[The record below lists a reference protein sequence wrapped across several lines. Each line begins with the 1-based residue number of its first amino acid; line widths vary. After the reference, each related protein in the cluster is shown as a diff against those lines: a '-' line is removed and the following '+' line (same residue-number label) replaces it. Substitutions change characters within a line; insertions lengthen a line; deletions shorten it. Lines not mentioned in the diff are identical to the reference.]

1 MVSGWCFLYGIFL
14 YEKNHIELEDLHSA
28 RVKMR
33 KNDSQGVVQHAEQR
47 INICRGVRNRDH
59 RHALI
64 LFAPPDTD
72 VIVRLEHIGK
82 NNRVFAKDGFVASE
96 KVDLV
101 SRWAGGLED
110 DVPVQEPEV
119 GMFDN
124 LGDDFD
130 LEVSIHVCW

>member
-1 MVSGWCFLYGIFL
+1 M
-14 YEKNHIELEDLHSA
+14 
-28 RVKMR
+28 
-33 KNDSQGVVQHAEQR
+33 
-47 INICRGVRNRDH
+47 
-59 RHALI
+59 
-64 LFAPPDTD
+64 
-72 VIVRLEHIGK
+72 
-82 NNRVFAKDGFVASE
+82 ASE